1 MITIILIRHAE
12 SAMNT
17 KKHLVGGRSSETPLS
32 LLGEQQAVELGRLLR
47 TQPQPNRVVS
57 SPAVRAQKTAEL
69 SLARLQNVPE
79 IELSAA
85 IHEMSQGVFEGQ
97 LRDTV
102 YTPEVLAHIDTQGRD
117 FKLPGAGAESMNDV
131 AKRLQEFIEAALQQ
145 ASDGDTIYMYTHGI
159 IISSYL
165 ATLFDWTQEQTV
177 KQIRSLSNASCTIL
191 EFSSQATAPI
201 VKELGVN

>member
-17 KKHLVGGRSSETPLS
+17 QKHLVGGRSSETPLS
-32 LLGEQQAVELGRLLR
+32 PLGELQAVELGRFLR
-47 TQPQPNRVVS
+47 TQPRPNRVVS

-69 SLARLQNVPE
+69 SLARLQNIPE

-85 IHEMSQGVFEGQ
+85 IHEMSQGVFEGRP
-97 LRDTV
+97 RDTV
-102 YTPEVLAHIDTQGRD
+102 YTSEVLAHIDARGRD

-131 AKRLQEFIEAALQQ
+131 AKRLQEFIGAALQQ

-177 KQIRSLSNASCTIL
+177 KQIRSLPNASCMIL

-201 VKELGVN
+201 VKELGIN